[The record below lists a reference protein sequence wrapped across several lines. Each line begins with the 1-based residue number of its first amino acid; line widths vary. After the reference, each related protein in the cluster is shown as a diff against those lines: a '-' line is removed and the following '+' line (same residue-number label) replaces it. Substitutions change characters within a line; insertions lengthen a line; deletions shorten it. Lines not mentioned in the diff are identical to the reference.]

1 MTPEI
6 VSALLPHFSHFYA
19 AGGAP
24 SSSVNLGQAS
34 VGAPLAG
41 ANSIGGKINSITGTA
56 AEVVG
61 PLSLLGMIWGGLVHT
76 QVFHTP
82 QAKEQGKEILKGSA
96 FGLIIAVLAPLAVKA
111 LSSL

>member
-1 MTPEI
+1 MSPEI

-19 AGGAP
+19 AGG
-24 SSSVNLGQAS
+24 SVNLGQAS

-41 ANSIGGKINSITGTA
+41 ASRIGGKINSITGTA

-82 QAKEQGKEILKGSA
+82 QAKNKAKKFSKGQ
-96 FGLIIAVLAPLAVKA
+96 PLA
-111 LSSL
+111 SLLPCWPHLP